1 MNAILARIDR
11 RLAVAPFLG
20 LLAGF
25 LINRA
30 RGGEMGL
37 ALLYE
42 MIFGALIVGVGG
54 VLLQQAA
61 RLRAEREAEA
71 ARQFNALAAQASAR
85 RLALVEAETARYRTE
100 RMLHEQALQA
110 NLRAEHLAIELDQQR
125 SQTGALQQALSALAS
140 RVGTSDQSAEL
151 QKATRRIEKL
161 EAESLAARQAR
172 ERLAALEAAQDAL
185 RRESVE
191 VGMRAMQEAEE
202 VKASLLQLSITES
215 QRRRNI
221 AAPENDQ
228 SGRLIELE
236 ARIKRLAFEIERL
249 SSRNVAT
256 VDDGE
261 ASLVKA
267 GGTQDQARIG
277 FLRAMLDANKVLRQQ
292 IRSAA

>member
-1 MNAILARIDR
+1 MNAMLSRIDR

-25 LINRA
+25 LMNRA
-30 RGGEMGL
+30 RGGEMGF

-42 MIFGALIVGVGG
+42 MIFGALIVGVAG
-54 VLLQQAA
+54 VLMQQAA
-61 RLRAEREAEA
+61 RLREERQAQAE
-71 ARQFNALAAQASAR
+71 QQLNAIAAQASAR
-85 RLALVEAETARYRTE
+85 RLALVEAEGARYRAQ
-100 RMLHEQALQA
+100 RVLHEQALQA
-110 NLRAEHLAIELDQQR
+110 NMRAEGLALELAHTRQ
-125 SQTGALQQALSALAS
+125 QTGALQQALAALALQ
-140 RVGTSDQSAEL
+140 VGSGDQSVEL

-161 EAESLAARQAR
+161 EAESKAARQAR
-172 ERLAALEAAQDAL
+172 ERLEALEAAQDAL

-202 VKASLLQLSITES
+202 VKASLLQLSITDS
-215 QRRRNI
+215 QRRRNM

-256 VDDGE
+256 PDEGE
-261 ASLVKA
+261 ASKVGTA
-267 GGTQDQARIG
+267 GTRDNARIG

-292 IRSAA
+292 IRAAA